1 MEASGSS
8 YLRPQSL
15 LRVKRQRWMRRH
27 AASQHAVRA
36 KQIYQDETPPI
47 RRPAASWISAQ
58 VSEKEATKMNLCC
71 SFPLSANATYLSSNS
86 SFYFPNMTIE
96 EREAATNYLMTLN
109 TSHIIDLTTEM
120 SNVVKYRSSLGHK
133 VMKWKCIKVKKGLKK
148 CLPTFA

>member
-1 MEASGSS
+1 M
-8 YLRPQSL
+8 
-15 LRVKRQRWMRRH
+15 
-27 AASQHAVRA
+27 
-36 KQIYQDETPPI
+36 
-47 RRPAASWISAQ
+47 
-58 VSEKEATKMNLCC
+58 
-71 SFPLSANATYLSSNS
+71 SSNS

-133 VMKWKCIKVKKGLKK
+133 VMKLKCIKVKKGLKK